1 MKIGFHDCNLPEGK
15 AKYDDRRMNQ
25 LVEKCNP
32 KKVSPYYVEFMR
44 DEFTKSE
51 AIAISAGSLLDLLV
65 EDIEKCERQLE
76 NSETEEQK
84 ELFRRCIAHLE
95 TEAPLCDLPLSEP
108 EKETLRSMSVLSLKP
123 VIVLQGETPVTEVIE
138 LCLDKAGIVFFY
150 TVGPKEVH
158 AWPTGKDSD
167 IVTCAGRIH
176 TDLAKGFIKGDI
188 ASFDDFMK
196 CHNWNDCQKK
206 GLVQVV
212 DRDYTIKPGDIIE
225 IRFAL

>member
-1 MKIGFHDCNLPEGK
+1 MKIGFHDCNLAEGK
-15 AKYDDRRMNQ
+15 TKYDDRRMNL

-44 DEFTKSE
+44 DEFTRSE
-51 AIAISAGSLLDLLV
+51 AVVVSRGSILDLLV
-65 EDIEKCERQLE
+65 DDIEKCERQLE
-76 NSETEEQK
+76 NTGDAALK
-84 ELFRRCIAHLE
+84 ELFTRCISHLE
-95 TEAPLCDLPLSEP
+95 TESPLCDLATAEP

-123 VIVLQGETPVTEVIE
+123 VVVLDGEKTTTEIVE

-158 AWPTGKDSD
+158 AWPTEKGSD

-188 ASFDDFMK
+188 ASFDDFMS
-196 CHNWNDCQKK
+196 CHNWNDCVKK
-206 GLVQVV
+206 GLVKVV
-212 DRDYTIKPGDIIE
+212 DRDYTIRPGDIIE